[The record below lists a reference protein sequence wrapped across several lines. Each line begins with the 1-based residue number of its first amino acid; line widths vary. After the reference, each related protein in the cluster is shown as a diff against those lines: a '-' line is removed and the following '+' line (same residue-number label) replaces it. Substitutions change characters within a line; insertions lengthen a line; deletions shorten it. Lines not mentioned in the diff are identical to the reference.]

1 MSSFEISPEKVN
13 VNVEEGTIILTGVDL
28 GEIVGEVGSEEM
40 LQAIDYSDIVE
51 YVAQCEQDKA
61 DDEFDRRSDR

>member
-13 VNVEEGTIILTGVDL
+13 VNVEEGTVILTGVDL